1 MTSDLQAD
9 LDAIA
14 DEIDVLAEIVQHR
27 PGRPQMSSDAHT
39 LAMKVRYLLED
50 RDLDCAPTLSDID
63 ARNLGI
69 AFAAA
74 DSRDQAQ
81 LLDGIGVGIASRQ
94 DFRWEDQA
102 AWIVPDLHKSTVEV
116 FRTLV
121 EMADAREE
129 ATR

>member
-1 MTSDLQAD
+1 MSD
-9 LDAIA
+9 ITR
-14 DEIDVLAEIVQHR
+14 I
-27 PGRPQMSSDAHT
+27 
-39 LAMKVRYLLED
+39 
-50 RDLDCAPTLSDID
+50 ID

-121 EMADAREE
+121 EMADAHEE